1 LATKVLEELLCWGV
15 IKFSEYYGFLK
26 ISKYKNDEKFLY
38 LFKTNKK
45 GTKKRKCQVPLSLKK
60 MRLDVVG

>member
-1 LATKVLEELLCWGV
+1 LATKVLEELLSWGV

-45 GTKKRKCQVPLSLKK
+45 GTNKSKGQVPLS
-60 MRLDVVG
+60 